1 MADFDR
7 TDEYAPDS
15 ELDSDNSK
23 SVVATLAD
31 GTTCEI
37 WLYDWV
43 DTVENILPED
53 PFWGYAYQVED
64 IEDNNIYIKAYN
76 STDDNYEKIQ
86 LSPSVITNVFRHVV
100 KS

>member
-23 SVVATLAD
+23 NVTVVLQD
-31 GTTCEI
+31 GKTCEI

-43 DTVENILPED
+43 DTAENILAED
-53 PFWGYAYQVED
+53 PYWGYAYQVED
-64 IEDNNIYIKAYN
+64 IQDGNIFIKHYNVVEDV
-76 STDDNYEKIQ
+76 YELIQ